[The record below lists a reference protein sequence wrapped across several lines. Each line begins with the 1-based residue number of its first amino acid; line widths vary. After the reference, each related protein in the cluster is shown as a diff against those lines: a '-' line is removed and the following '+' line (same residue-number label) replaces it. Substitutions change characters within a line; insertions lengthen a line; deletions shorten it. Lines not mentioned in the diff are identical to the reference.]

1 MLNKLQKKMNMV
13 NLKNSNFCLPYEII
27 ENIMLYSITT
37 NKLTGL
43 FMIRKIKVLSKK
55 WREWVNKKDFRI
67 NDSLHNIMCKYKQG
81 INISFDKMGY
91 KFRDYNNLL
100 CKFSNYQYHTIID
113 ILLPENECSDMIGR
127 KRIKQIRNNSTKLK
141 KSIDKLSF
149 MKGIKYTN
157 LSTDNLISLS
167 KGDFWKK
174 IKNLCIHNSYLN
186 QERVYSKDNVFV
198 RESGLIILYRLFL
211 KMKNLKNFCYNHR
224 SPKTLKHL
232 LKNLP
237 NSLESINISGFRISN
252 KLKDDC
258 LKQIYYILKIGKLPN
273 LHRINFYSN
282 IFSSTIIKY
291 DEMHCI
297 IGMKIYNILKLRQ
310 FRNKLIFRNWK
321 INVSH
326 NKNYSKVLNL
336 CKYLII
342 YYTCIVFVVILSNFY
357 NTL

>member
-1 MLNKLQKKMNMV
+1 MLKKIQKKMNMV
-13 NLKNSNFCLPYEII
+13 NLKNSNFYLPYVII

-91 KFRDYNNLL
+91 KFRDNNNLL
-100 CKFSNYQYHTIID
+100 CKFSNLQYHTIID
-113 ILLPENECSDMIGR
+113 ILLPENECSTMIGR
-127 KRIKQIRNNSTKLK
+127 KRTKQIRNNSTKLK
-141 KSIDKLSF
+141 KSMDKLSF

-167 KGDFWKK
+167 KGNFWKK
-174 IKNLCIHNSYLN
+174 IESLCLHNSHLN
-186 QERVYSKDNVFV
+186 QERVFSKDNIFI
-198 RESGLIILYRLFL
+198 RESGINILFRLFI
-211 KMKNLKNFCYNHR
+211 KMKNLKNFHYNHR

-237 NSLESINISGFRISN
+237 NSLKSINISGFRISN
-252 KLKDDC
+252 KLKEDY
-258 LKQIYYILKIGKLPN
+258 LKQIYCILKMGRLPN
-273 LHRINFYSN
+273 LYYIKFYSN
-282 IFSSTIIKY
+282 ILSTTIIKY

-297 IGMKIYNILKLRQ
+297 ICIKIVKILQLRQ

-321 INVSH
+321 INISH
-326 NKNYSKVLNL
+326 NKNYAKVLNL

-342 YYTCIVFVVILSNFY
+342 YYTSIVFVVILLNFY
-357 NTL
+357 ISL